1 VNDSVLGDSQQDFR
15 DSLRRFFAAR
25 CDFDTR
31 RALLKSARGSDA
43 DTWRQLAELGALG
56 LPLPEEHGGLG
67 GSAADAMLVMEEIG
81 RGLVLEPYL
90 PCVLLAG
97 GLIAREGS
105 EEQKAEWLPAIASGE
120 KLLSFAHYEPGGR
133 YEETRVA
140 TRAVPGGVGGAWTLT
155 GRKTFV
161 LAGANADAFVVSARV
176 SGGERDA
183 DGIGLFLVRRDAPG
197 VSVHEY
203 RCHDGNRAA
212 ELTLHS
218 VPGLRVS
225 GPPAGEPE
233 TRKPGTEYAIQVAN
247 AALCAEALGAMD
259 ALLQITLAYLK
270 SRKQFGVPI
279 GSFQALQHRAADM
292 LLQLE
297 QARSM
302 AELAAEALVLDD
314 AAERRMRISAA
325 KTLVGQ
331 AARFVGQQ
339 AVQLHGG
346 IGVTDELNVSHYFR
360 RLTLIAASFGD
371 VDHHLGIVSEG
382 LLRQ

>member
-1 VNDSVLGDSQQDFR
+1 
-15 DSLRRFFAAR
+15 
-25 CDFDTR
+25 
-31 RALLKSARGSDA
+31 
-43 DTWRQLAELGALG
+43 
-56 LPLPEEHGGLG
+56 
-67 GSAADAMLVMEEIG
+67 MLVMEEIG

-105 EEQKAEWLPAIASGE
+105 PELQAEWLPAIASGE

-133 YEETRVA
+133 YEETRIA
-140 TRAVPGGVGGAWTLT
+140 TRAVPGGAGGGWTLT

-161 LAGANADAFVVSARV
+161 LAGASADAYVVSARV
-176 SGGERDA
+176 GGAERDA
-183 DGIGLFLVRRDAPG
+183 GGIELFLVRRDTPG
-197 VSVHEY
+197 VVVHEY
-203 RCHDGNRAA
+203 RCHDGARAA
-212 ELTLHS
+212 EVELRS

-225 GPPAGEPE
+225 GSPAGEPE
-233 TRKPGTEYAIQVAN
+233 TRKPGTEYVLQVAN
-247 AALCAEALGAMD
+247 VALCAEALGAMD

-302 AELAAEALVLDD
+302 AELAAEALAIED
-314 AAERRMRISAA
+314 ATERRLRISAA
-325 KTLVGQ
+325 KTLVSQ

-346 IGVTDELNVSHYFR
+346 IGVTNELNVSHYFR

-382 LLRQ
+382 LLRP